1 MFLAL
6 YEGNYRAYFKEVIYE
21 STYSDLPWAHFV
33 TSQLGFRLRFENWF
47 FYFYGNSSD
56 NRFSYIGSFITF
68 IIKFS
73 NSLYKCF
80 TESIKVC
87 SSLCRILSVN
97 KWEICFGLRFVRVGN
112 SNFNIIV
119 FQVNDW
125 VKDFTINLILK
136 EIFKTVFW
144 NKYLSVEYNFQSR
157 IQVRVVLSIFSMYS
171 FLKR

>member
-1 MFLAL
+1 MFLVL
-6 YEGNYRAYFKEVIYE
+6 YEGNYQVCFKEVIYE
-21 STYSDLPWAHFV
+21 STYSNLAWSFV
-33 TSQLGFRLRFENWF
+33 TSQFGFGLRFENRF

-87 SSLCRILSVN
+87 PSLCGILSVN
-97 KWEICFGLRFVRVGN
+97 KWKIRFGLRFIRVGN

-125 VKDFTINLILK
+125 IKDFTVNLILK
-136 EIFKTVFW
+136 EIFKTVFR
-144 NKYLSVEYNFQSR
+144 NKYLSVEYNFQPW
-157 IQVRVVLSIFSMYS
+157 IQIRVILSIFSMYS